1 MRVRGGRGYDRRMTR
16 RLLPVAVLAIAA
28 LLPSASGS
36 AAGASK
42 TLKGQ
47 VVCGGCWDEVPDRR
61 KDPYGTKADL
71 ACAARCEKSGVAAA
85 LAVDEGKDFRVYELA
100 PGAFKPEGRGWLKY
114 MGKNVEVTGSVDEA
128 AKKPRLTV
136 DALKVVEK

>member
-1 MRVRGGRGYDRRMTR
+1 MRRLRYDAPMTR
-16 RLLPVAVLAIAA
+16 RALLLASLALAA
-28 LLPSASGS
+28 LPAFT
-36 AAGASK
+36 AAVAGPAK

-47 VVCGGCWDEVPDRR
+47 VVCGGCWDEVADRK

-71 ACAARCEKSGVAAA
+71 ECAAKCEKNGVAAA
-85 LAVDEGKDFRVYELA
+85 LAVEEGKDFRLYELA

-114 MGKNVEVTGSVDEA
+114 MGKRVEATGSVDDA
-128 AKKPRLTV
+128 AKKPRFTV